1 MADAAGAPSASRI
14 ASIVDP
20 VFASG
25 LSELTVKEIRRR
37 RDEALAEREFLSY
50 LRRLIQVRHS
60 ILMAERDRRASGAE
74 PEPLVERLTTVLSD
88 GPKGGR
94 GRGEALRVSVS
105 DADVEEARHQL
116 ESLLG
121 ESAMAHPED
130 LGQDQLEETL
140 DSLTEAERRV
150 SADRGAVL
158 RVHDRLQDELKQRYR
173 EDLGQ
178 IPRDL

>member
-1 MADAAGAPSASRI
+1 MTDAAGGSSASRI

-20 VFASG
+20 AFARG
-25 LSELTVKEIRRR
+25 LGELSVEEIRRR
-37 RDEALAEREFLSY
+37 RDETLAQREFLSY

-60 ILMAERDRRASGAE
+60 ILAAERDRRATGAE
-74 PEPLVERLTTVLSD
+74 QEPLVERLTTVLSD

-105 DADVEEARHQL
+105 DADVEEARRQL

-121 ESAMAHPED
+121 EAAMAHAED
-130 LGQDQLEETL
+130 LGQELLEETL
-140 DSLTEAERRV
+140 ASLTAAERQV
-150 SADRGAVL
+150 SSDRGAVL
-158 RVHDRLQDELKQRYR
+158 RVHDRLQGELKRRYR
-173 EDLGQ
+173 EDPGQ